1 MILFSFTIFVLILR
15 FSDYSRQ
22 LGWVWKQCYTWWS
35 WRESKRASNLIT
47 AHKRVDEWYWPLRNV
62 WFNVKPFYCQIMFG
76 FVFFLYACS
85 FCLCSFV
92 FEYCNR
98 QPSKNYQFKST
109 QTIKRWEL
117 CWKSTLKIP
126 ERSYW
131 HLLTSLLTTLNLFH
145 PFFSCFW
152 CWLWTGKFLL
162 WEK

>member
-47 AHKRVDEWYWPLRNV
+47 AHKRVDEWYLPLRNV

-76 FVFFLYACS
+76 FVFFLYVCS

-98 QPSKNYQFKST
+98 QPGKNLSVQVNADYKKVG
-109 QTIKRWEL
+109 IM
-117 CWKSTLKIP
+117 LKINIKNT
-126 ERSYW
+126 RTK
-131 HLLTSLLTTLNLFH
+131 LLTSSDVFADNFELISSFFLVFLMLTLNR
-145 PFFSCFW
+145 
-152 CWLWTGKFLL
+152 
-162 WEK
+162 